1 MCLGHGLT
9 VQREV
14 LTMTQEPSAKV
25 RKLSSPNEAKTPS
38 TPSLRS
44 RSGVAPPSASRR
56 DSKGIGFQTELVENI
71 ADLQSEAR
79 RKIASA
85 LVKLF
90 VEQTQQAE
98 KQGTFS
104 RPPGQT
110 SDDLGLKLGLAVEYA
125 IYLNFWGSST
135 EPSSLYA
142 EKFRTITFNIKNN
155 SVLRDRLLR
164 GDLSPNE
171 FSKMS
176 SHDMASKELQEKTA
190 EMKREAEKQHII
202 IQEEGPRIR
211 RTHKGD
217 ELVGDDTHH
226 AVVADQVYSQPIV
239 RRRDTEGDSMIS
251 KPAAEEPTFPYSPTA
266 IESPENIPYSH
277 PHSPPAVP
285 PPLVVDTKAPRRPST
300 ANEPKPSATFNIQDV
315 WSSVTGPDGEKQRA
329 KQPPPNTEPGNP
341 PAGTA
346 EAPTVMADAEID
358 HLLKDEDP
366 DEEEPYSP
374 TDYAADPDAPVWR
387 GKLNMIGVA
396 EFSGV
401 AKHVAGA
408 NLSATYPWSRLVPSL
423 LTIEG
428 RIDVNRATMY
438 LCGLK
443 FSNTCD
449 VSVVCI
455 TPNDDPEN
463 RAQFDKLFV
472 YFTERQRYGVISK
485 NSFSNVKDTY
495 LVPVEAGINQTPEF
509 IELLEHCTLENPNP
523 ERMML
528 LTYVIRSNNTPSAQ
542 ATPRNADSAA
552 VAASPINYPG
562 SNSGLTAMSP
572 MERPSTYA
580 ASPPQVPQVPQVLQ
594 GVSAS
599 NHSVTPQPTA
609 GPRGMEAARQALGD
623 LATVPSVGQLLTEAP
638 NTGVAEFQVV
648 KGLLERVPATRGDY
662 AMLTNLLNI
671 ELQQQNSAQPT
682 T

>member
-1 MCLGHGLT
+1 M
-9 VQREV
+9 
-14 LTMTQEPSAKV
+14 
-25 RKLSSPNEAKTPS
+25 RKISSPNEAKTPS
-38 TPSLRS
+38 ATSLRG
-44 RSGVAPPSASRR
+44 RPGVPPSPSASRR
-56 DSKGIGFQTELVENI
+56 DSKGIGFQSELVENI

-104 RPPGQT
+104 RPSGQT

-135 EPSSLYA
+135 EPSSIYA
-142 EKFRTITFNIKNN
+142 EKFRTISHNVKNN
-155 SVLRDRLLR
+155 STLRDRLLR

-176 SHDMASKELQEKTA
+176 SLDMASKELQEKTA
-190 EMKREAEKQHII
+190 EMKREAEKQHVI

-217 ELVGDDTHH
+217 ELVGDDTHPT
-226 AVVADQVYSQPIV
+226 VVADQVYSQPIV
-239 RRRDTEGDSMIS
+239 RRRDTEADLTIS
-251 KPAAEEPTFPYSPTA
+251 KPAGEEPPFPYSPTA
-266 IESPENIPYSH
+266 VESPENIAYPH
-277 PHSPPAVP
+277 AHSPPAVP

-315 WSSVTGPDGEKQRA
+315 WSSVTGPDGEQQRA
-329 KQPPPNTEPGNP
+329 KQPSQSTELGNTV
-341 PAGTA
+341 AGTA
-346 EAPTVMADAEID
+346 EAPAVVADAEID

-387 GKLNMIGVA
+387 GKLNMVGVA

-408 NLSATYPWSRLVPSL
+408 NLSAAYPWSRLIPSL

-438 LCGLK
+438 LCGLRY
-443 FSNTCD
+443 SNTCD
-449 VSVVCI
+449 VSVVCV
-455 TPNDDPEN
+455 TPNDDAEN
-463 RAQFDKLFV
+463 RAQFDKLFE

-485 NSFSNVKDTY
+485 NSFANVKDTY
-495 LVPVEAGINQTPEF
+495 LVPVEAGINEKPEF
-509 IELLEHCTLENPNP
+509 IELLEHCTLEDPNP
-523 ERMML
+523 ERVML

-542 ATPRNADSAA
+542 ATPRNLDSAV
-552 VAASPINYPG
+552 VAASPIQHP
-562 SNSGLTAMSP
+562 SSSSGLIAMSP
-572 MERPSTYA
+572 MERPATFA
-580 ASPPQVPQVPQVLQ
+580 ASPPQVPPGIPTSTHAVPPP
-594 GVSAS
+594 AS
-599 NHSVTPQPTA
+599 T

-623 LATVPSVGQLLTEAP
+623 LATAPSVGQLLTEAP

-662 AMLTNLLNI
+662 SMLTNLLSI
-671 ELQQQNSAQPT
+671 ELQQQNSAQPST
-682 T
+682 